1 MRGAQYD
8 FNGGASRRRDGRR
21 IGDIIKFALRV
32 TAFVAAI
39 FFIIAYWPDNWME
52 LLIGFLE
59 WLRYR

>member
-1 MRGAQYD
+1 MRGAQYN
-8 FNGGASRRRDGRR
+8 FNGGVSQRRKGRR
-21 IGDIIKFALRV
+21 IGGVIRFTLRV
-32 TAFVAAI
+32 AAFVGAI